1 MNVGLLHPLNLFYFL
16 PATVVGLLVYRQLH
30 RKSALLQ
37 RWGYRLTTQQTQ
49 QNRILFL
56 KLCLLLALLIIASS
70 QPTWGVEETTVEL
83 RGISVYILID
93 VSQSMLVED
102 VSPSRIELAKLIALS
117 LTQELTEHEVG
128 LMLFS
133 SVPSILFPLTTDSRS
148 TRSFILT
155 IEADTGRL
163 AGTNYSDALG
173 FALQSFNPETDTTR
187 MIILISDGEVSDSSI
202 DAITEKLVASQV
214 IVHTIG
220 VGTENGDRIPQKDG
234 DGVVVGY
241 KQDNGQVVISKLA
254 TDKLA
259 YLAQETGGIFQL
271 SNNNPNITSTLSN
284 YIDGVKAGRL
294 SIQQSM
300 RPIERFYIFVGLAVV
315 LFAAIGFRN

>member
-214 IVHTIG
+214 VVHTIG

-241 KQDNGQVVISKLA
+241 KQYNGQVVISKLA

>member
-37 RWGYRLTTQQTQ
+37 RWGYRLATQQTQ

-241 KQDNGQVVISKLA
+241 KQYNGQVVISKLA

>member
-241 KQDNGQVVISKLA
+241 KQYNGQVVISKLA